1 MILNP
6 EVVGTNGN
14 IFSENLFSYTG
25 LVYDKSTGLYYAKAR
40 FYDAKIGRFISEDS
54 YRGEQEEVLSRNL
67 YIYGYNNPNRYKD
80 LSGYNVMDFAQGLTD
95 TLDNNIFFGLVKRI
109 LKRVI
114 GKGDYHYKNELHYY
128 AGRLTGDVI
137 SLLHGMKQIIS
148 AVTKIVGSISAGGA
162 LTLASAGGLT
172 IGGISIAVEGVI
184 AGSIQVSYGGT
195 VISAAASNFSNDVAK
210 FSELSKKSYG
220 TKPNQVH
227 HIATNKSK
235 KYVQQFNNIVNKY
248 GLDLDDAWNKELMPH
263 QGRHPYAY
271 HDYVLDNMQKFD
283 KIANGDKSKFLK
295 LFDQMKQKIINNP
308 GMLTKD
314 YWN

>member
-1 MILNP
+1 MTAYQNIVMAKDTVTGKVSAFTFGNEQVSVETDGKISYYRNDEKNSVTEILDETGKVQATIQYDEYGVILNP
-6 EVVGTNGN
+6 EVVKTNGN

-25 LVYDKSTGLYYAKAR
+25 HVYDESTGLYYAKAR
-40 FYDAKIGRFISEDS
+40 YYDAKIGRFISEDS

-109 LKRVI
+109 LKRVL

-172 IGGISIAVEGVI
+172 IGGIAIAVEGVI
-184 AGSIQVSYGGT
+184 AGTYKYPMVELLLQLQQV
-195 VISAAASNFSNDVAK
+195 ILIMM
-210 FSELSKKSYG
+210 LS
-220 TKPNQVH
+220 
-227 HIATNKSK
+227 
-235 KYVQQFNNIVNKY
+235 
-248 GLDLDDAWNKELMPH
+248 GL
-263 QGRHPYAY
+263 R
-271 HDYVLDNMQKFD
+271 
-283 KIANGDKSKFLK
+283 S
-295 LFDQMKQKIINNP
+295 
-308 GMLTKD
+308 
-314 YWN
+314 